1 MRIIDNYCVVIYRA
15 PYLIQRI
22 KIIAAFYFYELWKKN
37 IKISEKRFANKK
49 FHKYLKFD

>member
-37 IKISEKRFANKK
+37 IKISEKIFAKK
-49 FHKYLKFD
+49 NSINI